1 MNLENFWNRKT
12 TAAKRRIDS
21 DIENI
26 EYLIVYN
33 KKDTGRPVSFFI
45 EL

>member
-12 TAAKRRIDS
+12 TAAKRKIDS

-26 EYLIVYN
+26 EYLIVY
-33 KKDTGRPVSFFI
+33 KKKIQACLYLFFI